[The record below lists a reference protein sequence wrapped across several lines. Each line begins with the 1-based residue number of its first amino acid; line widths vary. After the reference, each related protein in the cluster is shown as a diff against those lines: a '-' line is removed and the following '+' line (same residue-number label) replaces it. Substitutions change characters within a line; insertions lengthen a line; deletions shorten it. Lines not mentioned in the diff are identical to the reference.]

1 MMFLSEHKPGNMLKL
16 GILIILLLFG
26 GCFPFVFSRR
36 KRQRNRAAE
45 KKRIEDGERTPSGV
59 SNGQTPYKLQEHT
72 VPENNK
78 KKQTGTCLSRAS
90 RFTGPQDLSEEDKLW
105 LQAYRF
111 GLR

>member
-1 MMFLSEHKPGNMLKL
+1 MIKS
-16 GILIILLLFG
+16 GILILLLLFG

-45 KKRIEDGERTPSGV
+45 KIWIEDGECAPSGV
-59 SNGQTPYKLQEHT
+59 SNDQTPYKPQEHT

-78 KKQTGTCLSRAS
+78 KKQNLTCLSRAS
-90 RFTGPQDLSEEDKLW
+90 RFSGPQDLSGEDKLW

-111 GLR
+111 GLK